1 MDLKGTFLV
10 IVLVV
15 SVIAEEEPNRHRMDI
30 NRLLVDVRMID
41 KEIDKYCRLNWS
53 IATGKKA

>member
-41 KEIDKYCRLNWS
+41 KEIDKYSRV
-53 IATGKKA
+53 K